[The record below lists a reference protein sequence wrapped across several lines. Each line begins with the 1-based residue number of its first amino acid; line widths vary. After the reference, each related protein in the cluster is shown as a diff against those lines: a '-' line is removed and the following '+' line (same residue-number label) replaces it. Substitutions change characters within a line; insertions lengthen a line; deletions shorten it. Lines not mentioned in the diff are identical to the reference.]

1 GIPDF
6 APELFRRAVLG
17 DPLRLKA
24 LNKGLD
30 QLCEEGATQLFRPLL
45 SNDLI
50 LGAIGP
56 LQFEVAS
63 FRLRDE
69 YGVECVFEA
78 VNVVTARWIHCA
90 DERMLD
96 EFSRK
101 LQSSLALD
109 HTGQLVFLATSSV
122 KLNLT
127 QERWPDIEF
136 QATREHG
143 RTARAAS

>member
-1 GIPDF
+1 M
-6 APELFRRAVLG
+6 
-17 DPLRLKA
+17 
-24 LNKGLD
+24 
-30 QLCEEGATQLFRPLL
+30 QLFRPLT

-50 LGAIGP
+50 LGAVGP

-69 YGVECVFEA
+69 YRVECVFEA
-78 VNVVTARWIHCA
+78 VNVVTARWIRCT

-101 LQSSLALD
+101 LRSSLALD
-109 HTGQLVFLATSSV
+109 HTGQLVFLPTSSV

-127 QERWPDIEF
+127 QERWPEIEF

-143 RTARAAS
+143 RTAADAS